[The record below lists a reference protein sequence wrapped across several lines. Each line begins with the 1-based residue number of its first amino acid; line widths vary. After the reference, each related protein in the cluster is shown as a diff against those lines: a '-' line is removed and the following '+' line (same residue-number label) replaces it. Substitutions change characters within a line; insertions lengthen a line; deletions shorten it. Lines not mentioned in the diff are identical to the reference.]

1 MTLEANNES
10 ISGRGNN
17 RYSDIDISSTINLG
31 TGDLNITLG
40 NSNTTGSYD
49 IDLSAATI
57 NANNITITDSATN
70 TSQPSDLGSF
80 TASSAI
86 NITSTNKYLNVN
98 GASLT
103 ANGSGTA
110 VDITSKYLNGSGSV
124 STPNGIWRA
133 TNTETSSSGVYL
145 VDSSETLSNM
155 VILQVMQFRG
165 LVVDC

>member
-40 NSNTTGSYD
+40 NSNSTGSYD

-57 NANNITITDSATN
+57 NANNIELQTPQLI
-70 TSQPSDLGSF
+70 TSQPSDLGNF

-86 NITSTNKYLNVN
+86 NITKY
-98 GASLT
+98 
-103 ANGSGTA
+103 
-110 VDITSKYLNGSGSV
+110 
-124 STPNGIWRA
+124 
-133 TNTETSSSGVYL
+133 E
-145 VDSSETLSNM
+145 
-155 VILQVMQFRG
+155 
-165 LVVDC
+165 